1 MESASNKTYVSAN
14 MMQHYAKK
22 KAERAQKKQA
32 SAMMMSGI
40 PEEEEN
46 QLQNSMG
53 TGMGQAAEEVKL
65 EEVMQP
71 QQMMQ
76 AQPQQQMQMQ
86 S

>member
-32 SAMMMSGI
+32 SANMMMSGI

-53 TGMGQAAEEVKL
+53 TMGQAAEEVKL

-71 QQMMQ
+71 QQ
-76 AQPQQQMQMQ
+76 
-86 S
+86 

>member
-1 MESASNKTYVSAN
+1 MKSASSKTYVSSN

-22 KAERAQKKQA
+22 KAERAQKKQG

-40 PEEEEN
+40 PEEEAN

-53 TGMGQAAEEVKL
+53 TAMGQVAEEVKL

-71 QQMMQ
+71 QQQMQ
-76 AQPQQQMQMQ
+76 A
-86 S
+86 